1 MLSSFSS
8 LLIDFGTLPCHMS
21 LNAFQKNPKAK
32 QLVTI
37 NVKQLI
43 DSVPDEDLKI
53 ILLITFLKGKET
65 ITLTLIS

>member
-1 MLSSFSS
+1 MSS
-8 LLIDFGTLPCHMS
+8 
-21 LNAFQKNPKAK
+21 NAFQKNPKAK